1 MSFAPGVESPHVG
14 GLVVLYPLARLLAHV
29 LRVLLDEGHDDVV
42 EYFRGLLQGHE
53 GQGDDQAVHQVEA
66 VIGGH
71 GLVCALAPQLVPEGL
86 PQVEEADVHL
96 EWQVLNKFLKTK
108 TIYVFIIITDKRI
121 QGRLNFN

>member
-1 MSFAPGVESPHVG
+1 MSFEPLVESPHVG
-14 GLVVLYPLARLLAHV
+14 GLIVLDPLPGLLAHV

-42 EYFRGLLQGHE
+42 EDLRGLLQGHE
-53 GQGDDQAVHQVEA
+53 GQGDNQAVHQVEA

-108 TIYVFIIITDKRI
+108 TIVVFIIITER
-121 QGRLNFN
+121 